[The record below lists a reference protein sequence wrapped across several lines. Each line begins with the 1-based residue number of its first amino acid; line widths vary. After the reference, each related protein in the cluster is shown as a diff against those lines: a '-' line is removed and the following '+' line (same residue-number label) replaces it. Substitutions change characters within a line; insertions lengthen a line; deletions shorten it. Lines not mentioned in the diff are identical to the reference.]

1 MRHHQ
6 HNGLYIALK
15 LGGAAVA
22 TAAATAAAYKAY
34 GVLNEKAKKRT
45 SDKELA
51 DGRVAELNDEASEM
65 TPPSA
70 PRLAFVISSSVSHD
84 QFITPGWLPV

>member
-6 HNGLYIALK
+6 HKGLYIALK

-34 GVLNEKAKKRT
+34 GVLNEKAKKKL
-45 SDKELA
+45 DEQQLAEEL
-51 DGRVAELNDEASEM
+51 LHQNDYQRGHNRFSNGVGAN
-65 TPPSA
+65 A
-70 PRLAFVISSSVSHD
+70 YQR
-84 QFITPGWLPV
+84 

>member
-6 HNGLYIALK
+6 HKGLYIALK

-34 GVLNEKAKKRT
+34 AVLNEKAKKKL
-45 SDKELA
+45 DEKELA
-51 DGRVAELNDEASEM
+51 EELLHQNDYQKGYNRYPMGGGANSY
-65 TPPSA
+65 
-70 PRLAFVISSSVSHD
+70 PR
-84 QFITPGWLPV
+84 